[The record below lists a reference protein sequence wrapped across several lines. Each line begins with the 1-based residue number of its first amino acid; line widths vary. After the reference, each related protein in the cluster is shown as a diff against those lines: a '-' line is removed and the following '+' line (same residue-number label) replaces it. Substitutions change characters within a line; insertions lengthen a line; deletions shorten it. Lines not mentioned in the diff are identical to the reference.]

1 MIMSLRF
8 WILDCGFRIRDA
20 VFYVLDSGLRISA
33 LLSLDLI
40 VWSLDV
46 GFRSVDS
53 GFDLL

>member
-1 MIMSLRF
+1 MIMNFWF
-8 WILDCGFRIRDA
+8 WILDCGFRIPDA
-20 VFYVLDSGLRISA
+20 VFYVQDSGLRISDF
-33 LLSLDLI
+33 LSLDLI